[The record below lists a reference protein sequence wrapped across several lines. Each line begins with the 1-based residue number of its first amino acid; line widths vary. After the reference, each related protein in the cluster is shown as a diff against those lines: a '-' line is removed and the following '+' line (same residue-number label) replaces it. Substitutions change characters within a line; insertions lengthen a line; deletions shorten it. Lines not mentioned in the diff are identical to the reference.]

1 MSTYFIQGYFNK
13 NLGDDLMIRILI
25 DKIIKSDNKPCIVKI
40 KGGHDIFSKLK
51 AMYNIFKIPFF
62 SDFFIRI
69 GGSLYQDFGYNSN
82 IKDIERTFYLCRAI
96 KACKGQKGKVVFIN
110 NSIGP
115 VTTDIYEKK
124 MLKLLKIADYISVR
138 DKYSYE
144 YLIHKS
150 INAVYHPD
158 SVFALYNRSFTK
170 NQRQTDGIFG
180 LSLLP
185 FRQLYFRDR
194 VGQHIINKN
203 IADLIQ
209 GLLLKNTFRIVY
221 FFEFS
226 AGTEN
231 DLGNFEEVLHMID
244 SKIKGRIKI
253 IRYREGN
260 IEEFLEYMTQCSFFL
275 ANRFHSIVLAL
286 ILKIPF
292 IAIDH
297 HLKVHNFLSENN
309 LEKFSI
315 KADELLEVDAV
326 PRLIELINM
335 DRRTPRFDDKTLLDF
350 REEALKNFEWLL
362 HGF

>member
-1 MSTYFIQGYFNK
+1 M
-13 NLGDDLMIRILI
+13 
-25 DKIIKSDNKPCIVKI
+25 
-40 KGGHDIFSKLK
+40 
-51 AMYNIFKIPFF
+51 
-62 SDFFIRI
+62 
-69 GGSLYQDFGYNSN
+69 YQDFGYNSN

-96 KACKGQKGKVVFIN
+96 KACKRQKGKIVFIN

-115 VTTDIYEKK
+115 VTRDIYEKK
-124 MLKLLKIADYISVR
+124 MLKLLKTADYISVR

-144 YLIHKS
+144 YLLSNK

-158 SVFALYNRSFTK
+158 SVFALYNKSFQK
-170 NQRQTDGIFG
+170 ESEVSNGIFG
-180 LSLLP
+180 ISFLP
-185 FRQLYFRDR
+185 FLQLYFRDG
-194 VGQHIINKN
+194 VGQSIINKN

-209 GLLLKNTFRIVY
+209 KLLLKNMFQAIY

-226 AGTEN
+226 SGTEN
-231 DLGNFEEVLHMID
+231 DLGNFEKILNMID
-244 SKIKGRIKI
+244 SKLKDKIKI
-253 IRYREGN
+253 VRYREKN
-260 IEEFLEYMTQCSFFL
+260 IEEFLEYMAQCSFFL

-297 HLKVHNFLSENN
+297 HIKVHNFLSDNN

-326 PRLIELINM
+326 HKLIDMIDRDSRL
-335 DRRTPRFDDKTLLDF
+335 PRFSDKTLLYF

-362 HGF
+362 HDS